1 MPKAPSSDPKLKA
14 LKEQGI
20 LNPHPRDIKDSLF
33 QENEFFDPHDLV
45 QVKYEMLRRR
55 RKEGATATSA
65 AQHFGFSRVTFYHV
79 LKRFEE
85 DGMGGLLPKSRGPKG
100 AHKLL
105 EEVMAFVETAAAK
118 KPALGPAALSE
129 LVKARFN
136 ISIHPRSLERARA
149 RRQKK
154 RRR

>member
-1 MPKAPSSDPKLKA
+1 MPNAPSFDPKLNA
-14 LKEQGI
+14 LKAHGI
-20 LNPHPRDIKDSLF
+20 LNPRPGDIKDSLF

-45 QVKYEMLRRR
+45 QVKYEMLRRH

-65 AQHFGFSRVTFYHV
+65 AHHFGFSRMTFYQV
-79 LKRFEE
+79 LKRFEGE
-85 DGMGGLLPKSRGPKG
+85 GMGGLLPKSRGPKG
-100 AHKLL
+100 AQKLS

-118 KPALGPAALSE
+118 NPALGPAALSE
-129 LVKARFN
+129 LVKARFS